1 MFKILDLK
9 YYTIEVN
16 DESKEIKC
24 IQIVIYK
31 KSNPRKKMTLLEF
44 FKQILNFLY
53 MFWNWKESQSSIWL
67 W

>member
-9 YYTIEVN
+9 YYKIEVN

-31 KSNPRKKMTLLEF
+31 NPSKKQNIAWIF
-44 FKQILNFLY
+44 
-53 MFWNWKESQSSIWL
+53 
-67 W
+67 